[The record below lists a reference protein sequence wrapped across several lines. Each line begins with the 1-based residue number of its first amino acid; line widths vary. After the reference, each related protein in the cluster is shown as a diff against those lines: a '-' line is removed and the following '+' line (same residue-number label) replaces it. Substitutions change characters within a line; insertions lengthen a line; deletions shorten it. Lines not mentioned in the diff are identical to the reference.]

1 MAGNLSKRLD
11 KLEKGIQQLLENHT
25 GPVYVSQGDAI
36 PDGREAV
43 RIVMRWVEAEPQGD
57 DAQLEDGQSGNG
69 SHSLSGPN
77 SAPRKTRSTLPPS
90 ETPAEREKRWA
101 EHLMKIA
108 KDRYQGEGPQR
119 VELWYTIP

>member
-77 SAPRKTRSTLPPS
+77 SARGKHARPSPLPRRQRNAKNAGRSIS
-90 ETPAEREKRWA
+90 
-101 EHLMKIA
+101 
-108 KDRYQGEGPQR
+108 
-119 VELWYTIP
+119 